1 MNWFKAQKT
10 GDRSA
15 KVVIDKIIASDW
27 SPDWVVDFFGEKS
40 ARAFIDAVD
49 ALGDLDE
56 ITLEINSPGGD
67 VYSGMRIHDYLL
79 NHKATV
85 HVVVSGLA
93 ASIASIIMLAGDT
106 RTLRIGS
113 KVMTHKP
120 STGLQ
125 GWYTAEE
132 LRTHADRVDE
142 IESGLIEIYTSRTGK
157 TEKEVRDLLAQGDVY
172 HNADQA
178 VVWGFATHKDEKLQ
192 AVACVDEA
200 VFQMQT
206 ETRAAYAQAK
216 ELESRAIKA
225 EAEVTALKAK
235 LTEPLTMEAVQAS
248 PELTKAIEDLSEAKQ
263 LQAATEAIAT
273 ERARVTSIIQACEA
287 ASQPQLVAK
296 LISNGTP
303 EGQAKEYVFDIAAAT
318 GHVIHGQ
325 HSPDGGNQTPVI
337 NYSKIYS
344 RLNKSTNPQ

>member
-1 MNWFKAQKT
+1 MKWFKAQKT

-40 ARAFIDAVD
+40 ARDFIDAVD

-56 ITLEINSPGGD
+56 ITVEINSPGGD

-106 RTLRIGS
+106 RTLRTGS

-120 STGLQ
+120 STGLS
-125 GWYTAEE
+125 GWFTADD
-132 LRTHADRVDE
+132 LRAHADRVDE

-157 TEKEVRDLLAQGDVY
+157 SEQEIRDLLASGDVY

-178 VVWGFATHKDEKLQ
+178 VAWGFATHKDEKLQ
-192 AVACVDEA
+192 AVACVDEV

-225 EAEVTALKAK
+225 EAEVTALKAM
-235 LTEPLTMEAVQAS
+235 LAEPLTMEVVQTN
-248 PELTKAIEDLSEAKQ
+248 PELMKAIEGLSEVNQ
-263 LQAATEAIAT
+263 QQAAAEAITT

-287 ASQPQLVAK
+287 ASQPQLIAK
-296 LISNGTP
+296 LISNGT
-303 EGQAKEYVFDIAAAT
+303 EAEAAKEYIFDVAAAS
-318 GHVIHGQ
+318 GHSIHGI
-325 HSPDGGNQTPVI
+325 HSPDGGSSPATI
-337 NYSKIYS
+337 DYAAIYSK
-344 RLNKSTNPQ
+344 LNQKQK